1 MKYKILT
8 LGCKVNS
15 YESNVIDDLL
25 QKRGYTKTEEQADIV
40 IINTCTVTNTA
51 NNKSL
56 KMVRHAVGNNK
67 GSIVIVIGCAT
78 QVYKEDFMNIEGVSI
93 ILGNVGKSKICSYID
108 EYLKNK
114 KQIIDIYDNQ
124 NIPFEE
130 MKINNFD
137 KTRAFVKIQD
147 GCNNFC
153 SYCIIPYTRGN
164 VRSRKQED
172 IYDEIK
178 ELIKNGH
185 SEIVLTGIHTGH
197 YGTDL
202 GDFNFAS
209 LLKQIVKIKGLKRL
223 RISSIEITE
232 LTDEVL
238 DVLKNEQILVSHL
251 HIPLQA
257 GCDKILKAMNR
268 KYDTEYFKE
277 KLKKIRSIRPD
288 ISITTDVIVGFPGET
303 DEDFEVALDFIQK
316 MEFSKIH
323 VFPYSRRTG
332 TLSDTFPNQVSN
344 EIKKKRV
351 HMLISLSR
359 KLEENYMTKFL
370 EREVTFIPEVINN
383 GFIIGHTG
391 NYLLVK
397 TKGNELKK
405 ELTVTVKKID
415 YPYVYGE

>member
-25 QKRGYTKTEEQADIV
+25 QKRGFIKTEEQADIV

-56 KMVRHAVGNNK
+56 KMVRHAVNNNK
-67 GSIVIVIGCAT
+67 GAIIIVIGCAT
-78 QVYKEDFMNIEGVSI
+78 QVYKEDFMNIDGVSI

-114 KQIIDIYDNQ
+114 KQIVDIYDNQ

-164 VRSRKQED
+164 VRSRKQES

-202 GDFNFAS
+202 GDFNFAA
-209 LLKQIVKIKGLKRL
+209 LLKKIVKIEGLKRL

-238 DVLKNEQILVSHL
+238 DVLKNGEILVSHL
-251 HIPLQA
+251 HIPLQS

-268 KYDTEYFKE
+268 KYDTKYFEE
-277 KLKKIRSIRPD
+277 KLKKIRSIRPN

-303 DEDFEVALDFIQK
+303 DGDFETCLDFIQK
-316 MEFSKIH
+316 MTFSKIH

-332 TLSDTFPNQVSN
+332 TLSDTFPNQVSS
-344 EIKKKRV
+344 EIKKQRV

-359 KLEENYMTKFL
+359 KLEESYMSKFL
-370 EREVTFIPEVINN
+370 ERKVTFIPEVANN
-383 GFIIGHTG
+383 GFIIGHTD

-397 TKGNELKK
+397 AKGNELK
-405 ELTVTVKKID
+405 EEQTVTIKKID

>member
-25 QKRGYTKTEEQADIV
+25 QKRGFIKTEEQADIV

-56 KMVRHAVGNNK
+56 KMVRHAVNNNK
-67 GSIVIVIGCAT
+67 NAVIIVIGCAT
-78 QVYKEDFMNIEGVSI
+78 QVYKEDFMNIDGVSI

-114 KQIIDIYDNQ
+114 KQIVDIYDNQ

-164 VRSRKQED
+164 VRSRKQD
-172 IYDEIK
+172 NIYDEIK

-202 GDFNFAS
+202 GDFNFAA
-209 LLKQIVKIKGLKRL
+209 LLNKIVKIEGLKRL

-238 DVLKNEQILVSHL
+238 DVLKNEEILVSHL
-251 HIPLQA
+251 HIPLQS

-268 KYDTEYFKE
+268 KYDTKYFEE

-303 DEDFEVALDFIQK
+303 DEDFETCLDFIQK
-316 MEFSKIH
+316 MSFSKIH

-332 TLSDTFPNQVSN
+332 TLSDTFPNQVSS
-344 EIKKKRV
+344 EIKKQRV

-359 KLEENYMTKFL
+359 KLEESYMSKFFGKK
-370 EREVTFIPEVINN
+370 VTFIPEVTNN

-397 TKGNELKK
+397 AKGNELK
-405 ELTVTVKKID
+405 EEQTVTIKKID

>member
-15 YESNVIDDLL
+15 YESNVIDDLF
-25 QKRGYTKTEEQADIV
+25 KKKGYIKTDEKADIV
-40 IINTCTVTNTA
+40 VINTCTVTNTA

-56 KMVRHAVGNNK
+56 KMVRHAVNNNK
-67 GSIVIVIGCAT
+67 GAIIVVIGCAT
-78 QVYKEDFMNIEGVSI
+78 QVYKEDFMNIDGVSI
-93 ILGNVGKSKICSYID
+93 ILGNVGKSKICFYID

-114 KQIIDIYDNQ
+114 KQIVDIYDNK
-124 NIPFEE
+124 NISFEE
-130 MKINNFD
+130 MKLNNFD

-164 VRSRKQED
+164 VRSRKKED
-172 IYDEIK
+172 IFDEIK

-197 YGTDL
+197 YGS
-202 GDFNFAS
+202 DFSSYNFAH
-209 LLKQIVKIKGLKRL
+209 LLKDIVKIDGLKRL
-223 RISSIEITE
+223 RVSSIEITE

-238 DVLKNEQILVSHL
+238 DVLKNEEILVSHL
-251 HIPLQA
+251 HIPLQS
-257 GCDKILKAMNR
+257 GTDKILRAMNR
-268 KYDTEYFKE
+268 KYDTSYFEE
-277 KLKKIRSIRPD
+277 KLKTIRSIRPD
-288 ISITTDVIVGFPGET
+288 ISITTDVIAGFPGET
-303 DEDFEVALDFIQK
+303 DEDFEKCLEFIQK

-332 TLSDTFPNQVSN
+332 TLSDTFPNQISS
-344 EIKKKRV
+344 EIKKQRV

-359 KLEENYMTKFL
+359 KLEENYMSKFL
-370 EREVTFIPEVINN
+370 GKKVTFIPEVTNN

-397 TKGNELKK
+397 TKGKELKS
-405 ELTVTVKKID
+405 ELTVTVEDIN

>member
-25 QKRGYTKTEEQADIV
+25 QKRGFIKTEEQADIV

-67 GSIVIVIGCAT
+67 DSIVIVIGCAT

-108 EYLKNK
+108 EYLTNK
-114 KQIIDIYDNQ
+114 KQIVDIYDNQ

-164 VRSRKQED
+164 VRSRKQEN
-172 IYDEIK
+172 IYNEIK

-316 MEFSKIH
+316 MEFSRIH